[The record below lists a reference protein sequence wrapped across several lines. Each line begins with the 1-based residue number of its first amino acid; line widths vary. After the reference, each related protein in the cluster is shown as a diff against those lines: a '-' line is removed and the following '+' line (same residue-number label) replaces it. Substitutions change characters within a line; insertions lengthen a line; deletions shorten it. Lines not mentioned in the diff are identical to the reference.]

1 MHHAHVKY
9 KEQYVNRYIMEEFHN
24 DPVALRRR
32 ISGQAHRE
40 RNQAMREG
48 LAWLFGSLGSL
59 ATRAMARLRPGRP
72 VRWIARLG

>member
-1 MHHAHVKY
+1 M
-9 KEQYVNRYIMEEFHN
+9 NRYLMEEFHN

-32 ISGQAHRE
+32 VSAKAHRE
-40 RNQAMREG
+40 RNQAIRDS

-59 ATRAMARLRPGRP
+59 ATRAMACLRPGRP